1 MMPSHYQTEP
11 GFDPAE
17 DHVGPFYFAKQ
28 GDKLSYAFEAAQSHC
43 NAHGSV
49 HGGILMTFADYCLC
63 MEATDHYASETCIT
77 VSFSS
82 AFVSVAEIG
91 ALVEGRVDVTKKTG
105 SMVFLTGSLFVSDE
119 TILTFT
125 AVVKRL
131 RN

>member
-1 MMPSHYQTEP
+1 M
-11 GFDPAE
+11 
-17 DHVGPFYFAKQ
+17 
-28 GDKLSYAFEAAQSHC
+28 L
-43 NAHGSV
+43 
-49 HGGILMTFADYCLC
+49 
-63 MEATDHYASETCIT
+63 TCIT

-82 AFVSVAEIG
+82 AFVSGAEIG